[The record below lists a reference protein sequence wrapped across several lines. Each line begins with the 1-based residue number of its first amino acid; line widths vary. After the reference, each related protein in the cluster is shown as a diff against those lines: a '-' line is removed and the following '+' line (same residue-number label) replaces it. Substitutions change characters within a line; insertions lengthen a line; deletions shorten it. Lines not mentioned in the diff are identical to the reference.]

1 LVLAQPNAKQV
12 QMQRFFIDHHCNG
25 HTARDLDGV
34 ELDSVE
40 EAGAYAVGSSAQ
52 VFRALVPGERRK
64 CAFEVRDDA
73 EGWLLKIDLTL
84 CLEQQDRQP
93 DPLDTGLL

>member
-1 LVLAQPNAKQV
+1 VPAPLDAKKGA
-12 QMQRFFIDHHCNG
+12 MPRFFIDHHCNG

-34 ELDSVE
+34 ELDSVDQ
-40 EAGAYAVGSSAQ
+40 AGAYAVGSAAQ
-52 VFRALVPGERRK
+52 VFRALVPGERRE

-84 CLEQQDRQP
+84 CLEQQDRAP